1 MITSY
6 GSDKNGL
13 LSTISQIFAY
23 MALLEA
29 EIGQAARNALYKPIS
44 QGDRRGI
51 SRIASIA
58 RRYFRKVTIYYG
70 ICVLVL
76 SLACPIIIKTDVD
89 SFTVFLV
96 VLFEGLAG
104 VISFYNVRKG

>member
-6 GSDKNGL
+6 GSDKNSL

-29 EIGQAARNALYKPIS
+29 GIGQAARNALYKPIS
-44 QGDRRGI
+44 QGDR
-51 SRIASIA
+51 
-58 RRYFRKVTIYYG
+58 KDTIYYG